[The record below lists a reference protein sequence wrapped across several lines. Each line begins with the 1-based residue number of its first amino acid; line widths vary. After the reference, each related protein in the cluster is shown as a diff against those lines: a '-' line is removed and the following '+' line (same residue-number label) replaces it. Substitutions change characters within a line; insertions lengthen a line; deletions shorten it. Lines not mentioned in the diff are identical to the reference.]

1 MGILEDLR
9 DGKPCR
15 WTGVCGEM
23 SAVGGCTCGEAADE
37 IELLRKERDG
47 LREAL
52 RYYAKTDYFPTSDGP
67 WGVDS
72 DDFGNIARAALKEG
86 E

>member
-1 MGILEDLR
+1 MDRETETVINRLMSDL
-9 DGKPCR
+9 K
-15 WTGVCGEM
+15 
-23 SAVGGCTCGEAADE
+23 AAQD
-37 IELLRKERDG
+37 LSDYLAANNKK

-72 DDFGNIARAALKEG
+72 DDFGNVARTALKEG

>member
-1 MGILEDLR
+1 MDIVERLCELR
-9 DGKPCR
+9 LGNKEYD
-15 WTGVCGEM
+15 VVVD
-23 SAVGGCTCGEAADE
+23 AIAE
-37 IELLRKERDG
+37 IELLRKERAR